1 MRNMRTTRLSVAVL
15 SGLLLLPE
23 LIAKAGET
31 KLAWRTNA
39 TSVALEQEGKTVWQ
53 FNHGTEKASKPYF
66 HPVAVAGGEPLTWE
80 SPADHVWHY
89 GLWFSWK
96 YLNGVNYWE
105 ENKQR
110 QSDGTTSWRV
120 VRVDTRPDF
129 SAQIELAMDY
139 RARGAE
145 QAVLTEKRVISISA
159 PAADGSFFM
168 DWTQEFQAGAVDVK
182 FDRTPLPGEPG
193 GQTFGGYA
201 GLSLR
206 FAKDLKETR
215 VAATSETGEPKENRY
230 RFAASAADYSGRIG
244 EQELGVAM
252 LDHPQNPRY
261 PTRWY
266 AIVNPKQSF
275 GFLNAAWL
283 QLQPFELRARDNVTL
298 RYRVLV
304 HPGRWD
310 AARLNEEQR
319 RFSGK

>member
-1 MRNMRTTRLSVAVL
+1 MKTNQILCRSLGL
-15 SGLLLLPE
+15 LGLLLAVHTAAAADRKYTWHTAVTSVGLDCDGQPV
-23 LIAKAGET
+23 
-31 KLAWRTNA
+31 WRLNYSTNA
-39 TSVALEQEGKTVWQ
+39 T
-53 FNHGTEKASKPYF
+53 KPYF
-66 HPVAVAGGEPLTWE
+66 HPVALPGSAPLTWE

-120 VRVDTRPDF
+120 VKIETKPDF
-129 SAQIELAMDY
+129 TARIELELDY
-139 RARGAE
+139 RPKGTT
-145 QAVLTEKRVISISA
+145 QSLLTERRLIEITA
-159 PAADGSFFM
+159 PAADGSYAM
-168 DWTQEFQAGAVDVK
+168 DWQQVFQAGSTNVK

-206 FAKDLKETR
+206 FAKDLAEPR
-215 VAATSETGEPKENRY
+215 VTATAETGEPKENRY
-230 RFAASAADYSGRIG
+230 RFSAAAADYSGSIG
-244 EQELGVAM
+244 GREMGVTM
-252 LDHPQNPRY
+252 MDHPQNPRH

-275 GFLNAAWL
+275 TFLNATWL
-283 QLQPFELRARDNVTL
+283 QLEPYELNAGQKVSL

-304 HPGRWD
+304 HPDRWD
-310 AARLNEEQR
+310 ANRLQSEQEKFAR
-319 RFSGK
+319 